1 MAARLLLKEAL
12 PEPALHSAQRHGM
25 HMACSRLCDCAD
37 ANVAA
42 PAELVLPA
50 LVLVCVLQVGPWCI
64 VGEDC
69 VIGDKSSVK
78 RTVMG
83 RNCK

>member
-1 MAARLLLKEAL
+1 
-12 PEPALHSAQRHGM
+12 M
-25 HMACSRLCDCAD
+25 HMACSRLCDCAN

-50 LVLVCVLQVGPWCI
+50 LVLVCLQRTSSLQWLVCVLQVGPWCI